1 MASGSQFSLTLPI
14 TIPLVLATGF
24 DKIWFDV
31 FVVIIIEMAQITPPV
46 GFNLFV
52 IQDVTR
58 ESISRI
64 ALATFTF
71 FLMLVAPAMLFT
83 LSRKSRPVATGH
95 RVDRVATGVATRRR
109 FTKRRHAMVDQRGWR
124 GKIGVAVPATN
135 TMVQPDFDD
144 LRPDGV
150 TNHVS
155 RIAVPNM
162 AIENDA
168 DFDRLIRI
176 CESELDG
183 AVDRVMSVAPDILV
197 IGISS
202 LLVWDGLA
210 ASEKRRDSLSRRT
223 GLPVTGGSFA
233 IAEALRHAGQTRV
246 AVISP
251 YPQIANDHITRFFAD
266 SGLEVTGFVG
276 LHAPNPLAIADITAA
291 QLTAALDAVDSDA
304 ADALIQFGTNMSFQR
319 QAPIE
324 ETKRGKPV
332 HAINAATYQHA
343 LSLLPVPM
351 VPTGG

>member
-1 MASGSQFSLTLPI
+1 
-14 TIPLVLATGF
+14 
-24 DKIWFDV
+24 
-31 FVVIIIEMAQITPPV
+31 
-46 GFNLFV
+46 
-52 IQDVTR
+52 
-58 ESISRI
+58 
-64 ALATFTF
+64 
-71 FLMLVAPAMLFT
+71 
-83 LSRKSRPVATGH
+83 
-95 RVDRVATGVATRRR
+95 
-109 FTKRRHAMVDQRGWR
+109 MVDQRGWR

-144 LRPDGV
+144 LRPNGV

-183 AVDRVMSVAPDILV
+183 AVDRVMSAAPDVLV

-210 ASEKRRDSLSRRT
+210 ASKKRRNALSRRT

-233 IAEALRHAGQTRV
+233 IAEALRQAGQKRI

-266 SGLEVTGFVG
+266 SGFEVTGFIG
-276 LHAPNPLAIADITAA
+276 LHAPSPLAIADITAGR
-291 QLTAALDAVDSDA
+291 LTEALDAVDSDA
-304 ADALIQFGTNMSFQR
+304 ADALVQFGTNMSFQG
-319 QAPIE
+319 QAAAE
-324 ETKRGKPV
+324 AAKRGKPV
-332 HAINAATYQHA
+332 HAINAATYRHA

-351 VPTGG
+351 VPAGG